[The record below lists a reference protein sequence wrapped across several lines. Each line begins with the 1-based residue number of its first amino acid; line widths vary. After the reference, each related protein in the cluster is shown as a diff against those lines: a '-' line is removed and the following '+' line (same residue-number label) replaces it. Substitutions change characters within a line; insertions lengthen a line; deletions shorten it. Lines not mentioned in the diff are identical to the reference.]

1 MAKLQVIKD
10 TIANRN
16 TQRAYFKIITSGSGL
31 KRAGQALNRVL
42 NGEADI
48 PTSVD
53 GIKDLL
59 KDNILGKTPD
69 KYYYLSRFGTP
80 VRNYLKVNP
89 GSYDVIDSNGTV
101 TKRSYQG
108 TFIDSAIISVN
119 QPKNIVMTGI
129 NGKNGTRKEFFSNG
143 DYEIK
148 IEGEICSD
156 HQDIYPMTEVQLLR
170 DIVNSPEPITVICPH
185 LLIFGVST
193 IVITGADFPQNE
205 GFYNTQKF
213 SLTAVS
219 HSPVDM
225 YIELSAKELAK
236 NKSRLDGIIQNANE
250 KIIEIKSRVDD
261 VLIKAGAE
269 RLSLTDA
276 DLGLTGPSGVTG
288 GNGIV

>member
-1 MAKLQVIKD
+1 MAKLQVVKN

-16 TQRAYFKIITSGSGL
+16 TQKAYFKIFTSGSGL

-89 GSYDVIDSNGTV
+89 GTYDVIDSNGTV

-108 TFIDSAIISVN
+108 TFIDSAIVSVN
-119 QPKNIVMTGI
+119 QPKNIVMTNI

-156 HQDIYPMTEVQLLR
+156 HPDIYPMTEVAILR
-170 DIVNSPEPITVICPH
+170 DIINSPEPITVICPH
-185 LLIFGVST
+185 LLIFGIST
-193 IVITGADFPQNE
+193 LVITGADFPQNE
-205 GFYNTQKF
+205 GYYNTQKF
-213 SLTAVS
+213 SISAVS
-219 HSPVDM
+219 HQPVDI

-236 NKSRLDGIIQNANE
+236 NKSRLDGIIQNVNE
-250 KIIEIKSRVDD
+250 KITEIKTRIDN
-261 VLIKAGAE
+261 VLLQGGAE
-269 RLSLTDA
+269 RMNLTSA
-276 DLGLTGPSGVTG
+276 DLAAGAPGAAAG
-288 GNGIV
+288 GGGIV